1 MFQILKLK
9 LSSST
14 FFLKAIVIGLFYLSW
29 SPFFAIILLA
39 IFRNEAPPYALVSI
53 ATLMVSSNSAINP
66 LVYGCLNQDF
76 KITFRKIV
84 HSCRTHILRK
94 HKHSPTIAMAIKK
107 SEKQTITATIPA
119 TPLETVARSNHSVF
133 LF

>member
-1 MFQILKLK
+1 MFQILKVK
-9 LSSST
+9 LSSFT

-39 IFRNEAPPYALVSI
+39 IFRNEAPPYAYVSI
-53 ATLMVSSNSAINP
+53 TTLMVSSNSAINP

-94 HKHSPTIAMAIKK
+94 HKLSPPIAMAIKK